1 MGEWKPK
8 ESEELGKA
16 SCPREQTQAEERRVA
31 AWVGGAW
38 GRMDSRVC
46 VAEALCQPPETVTV
60 LFIVHT
66 LRQNENF
73 NLKKIIKLEKRR
85 LPRDSFYGA
94 ETKKG
99 EGEREKQG
107 DP

>member
-1 MGEWKPK
+1 M
-8 ESEELGKA
+8 
-16 SCPREQTQAEERRVA
+16 A
-31 AWVGGAW
+31 ARVGGAS
-38 GRMDSRVC
+38 GRRDSRVC
-46 VAEALCQPPETVTV
+46 VAEALCRSPGTVTI
-60 LFIVHT
+60 LFIAHT

-73 NLKKIIKLEKRR
+73 NFKKIIKLEKRR

>member
-1 MGEWKPK
+1 M
-8 ESEELGKA
+8 
-16 SCPREQTQAEERRVA
+16 QAEERRVA
-31 AWVGGAW
+31 ARVGGAW
-38 GRMDSRVC
+38 GRRDSRGG
-46 VAEALCQPPETVTV
+46 VAEALCRSPGTVTI

-73 NLKKIIKLEKRR
+73 NFKKIIKLEKRR

-99 EGEREKQG
+99 EGEREK
-107 DP
+107 